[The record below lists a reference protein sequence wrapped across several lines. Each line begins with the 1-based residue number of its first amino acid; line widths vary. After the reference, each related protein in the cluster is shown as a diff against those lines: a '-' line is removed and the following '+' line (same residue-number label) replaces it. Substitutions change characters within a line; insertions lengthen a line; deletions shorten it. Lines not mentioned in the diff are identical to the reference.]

1 MEQIIKIILDKG
13 NIDWQNLL
21 YELVKYEQMDPWDI
35 DIILLTKRFIQIINA
50 LKEMDF
56 NLSGKMLLAAA
67 LLLKLKSEYLLQ
79 ESVDQEQE
87 NDFNEEP
94 IQDNTEIDFT
104 EPPAIVPRLPKPRI
118 RKISIYEL
126 VDSLERAMKVNQ
138 RKLKRMSE
146 KEKQEI
152 KVPEK
157 KIDIEVLI
165 SKVFSRLKK
174 LFRRKRKV
182 KFFELIKTKSREEI
196 VYTLLPLL
204 YLANEEKVILEQEK
218 PFEDIIIIYN
228 E

>member
-1 MEQIIKIILDKG
+1 MEQIIQIILDKG

-35 DIILLTKRFIQIINA
+35 DIVLLTKRFIQIINT

-79 ESVDQEQE
+79 ESMFQEQKVE
-87 NDFNEEP
+87 EFEP
-94 IQDNTEIDFT
+94 IDELPQEVIENPPEII
-104 EPPAIVPRLPKPRI
+104 PKLPKPRI

-157 KIDIEVLI
+157 KIDIEALI
-165 SKVFSRLKK
+165 SNVFSKLKRLFKRKK
-174 LFRRKRKV
+174 KV
-182 KFFELIKTKSREEI
+182 KFFDLIKTRSREEI

-204 YLANEEKVILEQEK
+204 YLANEEKVILKQEK